1 MKKNEKKARHFTLI
15 ELLVVIAIIAILAGM
30 LLPALNNAR
39 GKAMDTECRNN
50 IHQVNNTLMNYTQEN
65 DDFLLP
71 SHIRKGS
78 LGGYWSAFLYESK
91 YGIFGSGDAW
101 NVKAVWR
108 CPVEKY
114 RENNGTN
121 GCFADYGINS
131 NTNGGWPN
139 STDLNW
145 GNVTFAKIT
154 KIRAASSRAQ
164 LADIETQ
171 LGPGFGIGRAHM
183 PPDSTKYQNL
193 KFRHNQHANFAFH
206 DGHVSALKYSQI
218 PLKASGTY
226 GVQSYPQP
234 DGTYDSP
241 Y

>member
-1 MKKNEKKARHFTLI
+1 MKKNRFSQKSFTLI

-39 GKAMDTECRNN
+39 GRAQEVQCKNN
-50 IHQVNNTLMNYTQEN
+50 IRQVNDILMRYTQEN
-65 DDFLLP
+65 DDMLLP
-71 SHIRKGS
+71 SHIRKTGS
-78 LGGYWSAFLYESK
+78 GSYWTAFFHTEK
-91 YGIFGSGDAW
+91 YDLFAGDAW

-114 RENNGTN
+114 RGNNGVS

-139 STDLNW
+139 SSTTYW
-145 GNVTFAKIT
+145 EHVTFAKIT
-154 KIRAASSRAQ
+154 KIRATSTRAQ
-164 LADIETQ
+164 LADIEPQ
-171 LGPGFGIGRAHM
+171 FGPGFGIGRVHE
-183 PPDSTKYQNL
+183 PPSQAQYQNL
-193 KFRHNQHANFAFH
+193 KFRHNRSANFAFH
-206 DGHVSALKYSQI
+206 DGHVASLRYSQI
-218 PLKASGTY
+218 PLKSSGTY
-226 GVQSYPQP
+226 GMQSAPQP